1 MSDDR
6 TKQITEQE
14 ALDRILQY
22 LVDNRSDSPIR
33 AYKIWKDVFPD
44 QMQQL
49 AFHLIKKLLYKTD
62 IVIAYITDED
72 LNNFDVSIEATD
84 ITEMFLKQGG
94 FQEKLAKEKADNVER
109 DRIEELNKRKLQA
122 EVDVI
127 EFQKGLGKKLTVLGL
142 VIAVVS
148 VLASVLA
155 TVIQNK
161 GDKNNET
168 IDSLKLKTD
177 SLTKRI
183 KEIEMTLRENK
194 KKINKSDTTI
204 NN

>member
-1 MSDDR
+1 MSDDKV
-6 TKQITEQE
+6 KQITEQE

-22 LVDNRSDSPIR
+22 LVDNRSDLPIG

-44 QMQQL
+44 QKQQL
-49 AFHLIKKLLYKTD
+49 AFYLIKKLLYKTD
-62 IVIAYITDED
+62 IVISHIRDED
-72 LNNFDVSIEATD
+72 LNNFDVFIEATD

-94 FQEKLAKEKADNVER
+94 FQGQLAKEQTDKVER

-127 EFQKGLGKKLTVLGL
+127 EFQKGLGKKLTVWGF

-148 VLASVLA
+148 ILASILT

-161 GDKNNET
+161 GDINKET
-168 IDSLKLKTD
+168 IDSLVVRTD

-183 KEIEMTLRENK
+183 IEIENRLIE
-194 KKINKSDTTI
+194 KSERIKTDTTT
-204 NN
+204 NK